1 MRFFL
6 LIKQVLIKPMSCL
19 LALALLALPSLA
31 FEQATYQSHQLKN
44 KTLTVTT
51 NQGQVSLSAYSDSAI
66 AVHYLFTNSSNK
78 ADQLPS
84 YAIKENAIKQEFDV
98 SDNKSQ
104 LTISLGKI
112 SAVISKSPFN
122 ISFYQDE
129 KLLLAEEAVSYT
141 HLTLPT
147 TPYV

>member
-1 MRFFL
+1 
-6 LIKQVLIKPMSCL
+6 MSCL

-112 SAVISKSPFN
+112 SAVLILAFIKMKSCCL
-122 ISFYQDE
+122 QK
-129 KLLLAEEAVSYT
+129 KLAFL
-141 HLTLPT
+141 LTLE
-147 TPYV
+147 